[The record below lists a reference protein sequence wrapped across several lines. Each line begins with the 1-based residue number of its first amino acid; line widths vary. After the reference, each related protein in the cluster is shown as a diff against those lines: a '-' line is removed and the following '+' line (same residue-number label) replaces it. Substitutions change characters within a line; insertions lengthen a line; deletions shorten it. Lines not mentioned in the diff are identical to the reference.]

1 MKKIVLFLAF
11 TLLFTFTALAEST
24 EAPEIS
30 ADFAG
35 VYNVESGEMIYSKN
49 SNTIIYPASLV
60 KIMTSTLALEY
71 YDKKSDFDVTVTET
85 ALTTLKG
92 NDINLESG
100 EKVSFYDLVAAITVG
115 GANDA
120 ALVVAENV
128 AGSVDAFVTMMN
140 DKAKELGANNTHFDN
155 PTGYHSP
162 KMYTTIEDMAKI
174 CAWAY
179 KNHDFMTLSSM
190 TEYKI
195 PATNTHKERTLTNSN
210 LLLDPTHWLRHYL
223 EGTKGMNAGSTAE
236 AGYTLATVYDNDGQ
250 TNVVIIAGGKI
261 NGWDYYYFDDAKKL
275 IEYTSVSYE
284 YRDLVPR
291 DKPVADIQV
300 NFGKNSDHVLLTT
313 ESGITALLP
322 EGVTDEEI
330 TTNYEITK
338 KGFNAPVIK
347 GERWGTLTAYYNGKA
362 VGTVPL
368 ITQNN
373 IKRDWFL
380 YVTGIISDF
389 FAHETVKGVIWLIIS
404 IAFLLLVLMSMM
416 IYFRR
421 QREIERRRHEK
432 LAKINRARRTI
443 KN

>member
-1 MKKIVLFLAF
+1 MKKIVLSLVF
-11 TLLFTFTALAEST
+11 TLLFTFTAMAEAT

-195 PATNTHKERTLTNSN
+195 PATNTHKERTLTNPN

-250 TNVVIIAGGKI
+250 TNIVIIAGGKI

-322 EGVTDEEI
+322 EGVTAEEI

-389 FAHETVKGVIWLIIS
+389 FGHETVKGVIWLIIS

-421 QREIERRRHEK
+421 KREIERRRKEK
-432 LAKINRARRTI
+432 LKKISKVKRTL
-443 KN
+443 